1 MADPKVLVQE
11 FWERAF
17 TTGEL
22 TVVDELVG
30 PAYTF
35 NGDPMAPDALKQWI
49 TSLRA
54 SMPDLHFTVD
64 DILAE
69 GSKVA
74 IRWTLVGTQTNKG
87 VKQKMT
93 TSGTNIIEIVDG
105 QALSNWQ
112 NGGQALEP
120 LGG

>member
-1 MADPKVLVQE
+1 MTNPKVLVQE

-17 TTGEL
+17 NEGDL
-22 TVVDELVG
+22 SVVDQLIG

-35 NGDPMAPDALKQWI
+35 NGDPQKPEEVKEWI
-49 TSLRA
+49 GTLRA
-54 SMPDLHFTVD
+54 GLPDLHFTVN
-64 DILAE
+64 DILSE

-74 IRWTLVGTQTNKG
+74 IRWTLVGTRTTDGKKVTN
-87 VKQKMT
+87 
-93 TSGTNIIEIVDG
+93 SGTNIIEVVDG

-112 NGGQALEP
+112 SGGQSPEP